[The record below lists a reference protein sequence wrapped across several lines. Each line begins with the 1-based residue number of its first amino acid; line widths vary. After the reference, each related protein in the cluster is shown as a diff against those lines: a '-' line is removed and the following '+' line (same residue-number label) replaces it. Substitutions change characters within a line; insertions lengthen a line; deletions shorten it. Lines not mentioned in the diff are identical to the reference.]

1 MAFIENAIYNYI
13 LSQPGITSYVGQD
26 IYSADAPTDSNMQT
40 DYIRYQV
47 ITKENDPLYF
57 GLTKCGEVMIQIDT
71 FSKLQA
77 NCIAI
82 GSLLVT
88 ALNRF
93 SGAIDTGIT
102 VHFSTISGPVVARD
116 TSNEQWYHGINEWQ
130 GDYEY

>member
-1 MAFIENAIYNYI
+1 MAFIENALYNYI
-13 LSQPGITSYVGQD
+13 ITQSGITAYVGND
-26 IYSADAPTDSNMQT
+26 VYSADAPVNSGLET

-57 GLTKCGEVMIQIDT
+57 GLTKCGEVTIQIDT

-82 GSLLVT
+82 GALLVT

-102 VHFSTISGPVVARD
+102 VHFSTISGPIVERD
-116 TSNEQWYHGINEWQ
+116 TSNEQWYHGINEWR